1 MNDVKAKNI
10 DLHSS
15 FMKMNTKNVAATKE
29 GEKIN
34 RLPQSK
40 LGLVVNVEWLFNP
53 MAFVQ
58 PSIMT
63 FWLRVRKSGQV
74 SGKKNWLKIF

>member
-29 GEKIN
+29 GEKIDC
-34 RLPQSK
+34 LPQSK
-40 LGLVVNVEWLFNP
+40 LGLVVNVE
-53 MAFVQ
+53 
-58 PSIMT
+58 
-63 FWLRVRKSGQV
+63 
-74 SGKKNWLKIF
+74 

>member
-29 GEKIN
+29 GEKID

-40 LGLVVNVEWLFNP
+40 LGLVVNVDCRVT
-53 MAFVQ
+53 VQ
-58 PSIMT
+58 PNGICPT
-63 FWLRVRKSGQV
+63 FNYDILA
-74 SGKKNWLKIF
+74 